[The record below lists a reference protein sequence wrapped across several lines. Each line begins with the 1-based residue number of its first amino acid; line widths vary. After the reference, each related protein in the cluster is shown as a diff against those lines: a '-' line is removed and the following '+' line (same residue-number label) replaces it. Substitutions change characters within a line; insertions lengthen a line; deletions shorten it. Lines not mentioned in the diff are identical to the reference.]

1 MTFWNGSSENTS
13 INIGVNVNDGTGDVI
28 RDAFRKVDNN
38 FSNVSAQ
45 LGNPYQDFLN
55 ANITQNTN
63 LNFANITN
71 MFVANATGTTSNF
84 TGNSTSGNIIA
95 TTTMYSLGNLV
106 VSGVILPATPGAD
119 LGSFSQPFGNLH
131 VANVVSTNQ
140 ITTSTSAGLFQIHAN
155 IAPGSDLQDVGIF
168 GNISNDY
175 TSNNYAFFGHQYTT
189 NNFIYKITPTD
200 TTKGNN
206 IVVGGV
212 YGNVQFGSAF
222 LSNSTPSTS
231 ATTGALIVA
240 GGAGISGNLT
250 TAGNINSAGNIY
262 AGGFQVITTN
272 TPGII
277 NLYSGGNVFS
287 TGQPLTITNATD
299 STNTGTGAVIL
310 SAGGLGVHGNIFA
323 GGIVGPFYGVLQT
336 AAQPNIT
343 SVGTL
348 SGLQVATSIG
358 AASLSLSGTLS
369 GFTLSVVA
377 GGASI
382 SGNLFNTGSF
392 TNTDGITTLGNV
404 NASNVVT
411 PSTTIN
417 NGITTTGN
425 IVTSGNIIASG
436 IEIISGIS
444 SSGNISA
451 GNLLSSGVVS
461 VTGNVV
467 AGNVT
472 ATQVNANL
480 QGTILTAN
488 QPNITGVST
497 AANIA
502 VASVYSNNYRFA
514 NGVPYVSTS
523 VANTSEIVANAASG
537 GSVGLNLTTTG
548 VTAGTY
554 GNASSIAT
562 FVTDSKGRITS
573 AANVA
578 IATTLNISGTSG
590 TGNVS
595 LLTQG
600 LTITG
605 GTDISTTA
613 SSQTVTINDTSTL
626 ATVTGRG
633 ASTTTALTLAN
644 ITVGNITPAG
654 NLTAN
659 IGSSTAWFNN
669 IYGTATHALYADLAE
684 NYQADAEYAPG
695 TVLVFG
701 GSEELTVT
709 TEISDTRVAGVVS
722 TEPAHL
728 MNGGLTGTN
737 VVALALRGRVPV
749 QVFGPVNKGDLLVT
763 SEQAGYAKVA
773 SNGVYA
779 LAVFAKSLV
788 TDLSEGAKVIEA
800 VIL

>member
-1 MTFWNGSSENTS
+1 MAFWNESENTS

-38 FSNVSAQ
+38 FANISSF
-45 LGNPYQDFLN
+45 LGESTGPVDFLN
-55 ANITQNTN
+55 ANVSLNTN

-84 TGNSTSGNIIA
+84 TGNSTAGNVIATTGLYSQGTMYTGNIIPLA
-95 TTTMYSLGNLV
+95 VGTYN
-106 VSGVILPATPGAD
+106 
-119 LGSFSQPFGNLH
+119 LGSPTKPFANLY
-131 VANVVSTNQ
+131 VQNTVSTTQINQ
-140 ITTSTSAGLFQIHAN
+140 SSDSGILKIHAN
-155 IAPGSDLQDVGIF
+155 AFIGDVQDTGILGNVTSDYNGS
-168 GNISNDY
+168 N
-175 TSNNYAFFGHQYTT
+175 TYAFFGHQYTT
-189 NNFIYKITPTD
+189 NNFIYKITD
-200 TTKGNN
+200 NDATKGNN

-231 ATTGALIVA
+231 ASTGALIVA

-262 AGGFQVITTN
+262 SGGFQVITTN
-272 TPGII
+272 TPGIN

-358 AASLSLSGTLS
+358 AASLSLSGAMS
-369 GFTLSVVA
+369 GFTLSVVT

-382 SGNLFNTGSF
+382 SGNLFNTGTF
-392 TNTDGITTLGNV
+392 TNTGGIT
-404 NASNVVT
+404 A
-411 PSTTIN
+411 
-417 NGITTTGN
+417 TGN

-436 IEIISGIS
+436 IEINSGIS
-444 SSGNISA
+444 SSGNVSA
-451 GNLLSSGVVS
+451 SNFTTTGTAS
-461 VTGNVV
+461 VGTLTATGNIN
-467 AGNVT
+467 ASNLI

-497 AANIA
+497 SANLA

-514 NGVPYVSTS
+514 NGTPYVSTS
-523 VANTSEIVANAASG
+523 IANTSEITANSASG
-537 GSVGLNLTTTG
+537 GSVGLSLTTTG

-600 LTITG
+600 LTIVG

-613 SSQTVTINDTSTL
+613 SAQTVTIAATSTL

-684 NYQADAEYAPG
+684 NYQADSEYAPG

-701 GSEELTVT
+701 GEQELSVT
-709 TEISDTRVAGVVS
+709 TQSADTRVAGVVS
-722 TEPAHL
+722 TKPAHL
-728 MNGGLTGTN
+728 MNGGLTGPG

-749 QVFGPVNKGDLLVT
+749 QVVGPVRKGDLLVT
-763 SEQAGYAKVA
+763 AEQAGYAQ
-773 SNGVYA
+773 STGNGANA